1 MKTTKN
7 TENKTENKTEK
18 KTKNKIENYL
28 SLARRSGDPHK
39 VGNARD
45 KIFTGGVN
53 GTSFAVLAALAASG
67 KAPDKVGVIYAPVM
81 ETGVKNL
88 LDPEKG
94 KKAWEA
100 LKEMYATFSPTAS
113 FANIGSK
120 LSATVKVYSRDER
133 EHRITEYEGYDLSR
147 IASKEARTI
156 AGFKI

>member
-1 MKTTKN
+1 MSAKN
-7 TENKTENKTEK
+7 ENKKAEY
-18 KTKNKIENYL
+18 KIENYL

-39 VGNARD
+39 TSNAKDR
-45 KIFTGGVN
+45 IFTGGIN
-53 GTSFAVLAALAASG
+53 GTSFTVLAVLAASG
-67 KAPDKVGVIYAPVM
+67 KTPDASGVIHAPVM
-81 ETGVKNL
+81 QDGLKAL

-94 KKAWEA
+94 KKFWEA
-100 LKEMYATFSPTAS
+100 LKKMYATFSPTAS

-147 IASKEARTI
+147 IASKEARLI

>member
-7 TENKTENKTEK
+7 TENKTAEY
-18 KTKNKIENYL
+18 KIENYL

-39 VGNARD
+39 TSNAKDR
-45 KIFTGGVN
+45 IFTGGVN
-53 GTSFAVLAALAASG
+53 GTSFAVLAVLAASG
-67 KAPDKVGVIYAPVM
+67 KTPDKDGVIYSPVM
-81 ETGVKNL
+81 QDGLKAL

-94 KKAWEA
+94 RKHWES
-100 LKEMYATFSPTAS
+100 LKRMYNTFSPTAS

-120 LSATVKVYSRDER
+120 LNATVKVYSRDER

-147 IASKEARTI
+147 IASKEARLI

>member
-1 MKTTKN
+1 MSAKNEKPNTGKPN
-7 TENKTENKTEK
+7 TEY
-18 KTKNKIENYL
+18 KIENYL
-28 SLARRSGDPHK
+28 TLARRSGDPHK
-39 VGNARD
+39 VGNSKDR
-45 KIFTGGVN
+45 IFTGGIN

-94 KKAWEA
+94 KKSWEA
-100 LKEMYATFSPTAS
+100 LKKMYATFSPTAS

-133 EHRITEYEGYDLSR
+133 EHRITEYRGFDLNR
-147 IASKEARTI
+147 IASKEARLI